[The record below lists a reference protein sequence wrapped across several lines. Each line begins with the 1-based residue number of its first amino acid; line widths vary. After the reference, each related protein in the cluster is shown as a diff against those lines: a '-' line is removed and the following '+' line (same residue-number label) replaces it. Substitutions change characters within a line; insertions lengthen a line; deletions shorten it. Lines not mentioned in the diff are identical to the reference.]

1 MFSESRPD
9 VVDYGPGDRRGLAAE
24 GSQACFPEV

>member
-1 MFSESRPD
+1 MFSESRPGI
-9 VVDYGPGDRRGLAAE
+9 VDYGAGDLRGLAAE